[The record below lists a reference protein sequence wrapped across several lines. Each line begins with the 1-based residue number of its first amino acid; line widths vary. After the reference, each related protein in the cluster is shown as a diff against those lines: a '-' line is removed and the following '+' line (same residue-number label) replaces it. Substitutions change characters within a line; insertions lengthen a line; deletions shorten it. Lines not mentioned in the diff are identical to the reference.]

1 MGEAANN
8 VLRHELEIAQMI
20 NYLKGLASDET
31 LLERLPFITD
41 AKEEVE
47 IARRE
52 QAEKSAEDMRIAESS
67 ARKVNYNEE

>member
-1 MGEAANN
+1 
-8 VLRHELEIAQMI
+8 MI
-20 NYLKGLASDET
+20 NYLKGLASDQR
-31 LLERLPFITD
+31 LLDWLAFIPD

>member
-1 MGEAANN
+1 MVNMPHSAE
-8 VLRHELEIAQMI
+8 
-20 NYLKGLASDET
+20 SDET